1 MSIGIG
7 IVNFYFKSID
17 YSAEDFDSDMSR
29 ALLEIYILW
38 IIFYDRDLLLWSK
51 ITSARQNGLQ
61 ENCGNAEAMNTD
73 TTKAEH
79 GGAIQGESV
88 L

>member
-17 YSAEDFDSDMSR
+17 YSAEDLDSDMSR
-29 ALLEIYILW
+29 ALLEIYIYW

-51 ITSARQNGLQ
+51 ITSARQLDCKKIAATPRQ
-61 ENCGNAEAMNTD
+61 
-73 TTKAEH
+73 
-79 GGAIQGESV
+79 
-88 L
+88 